1 MFRNVARV
9 RNSCKLHGFLS
20 VFGFLCIEM
29 LHVYQSVE
37 LFMRLRR
44 FFSFLIIINNVFFF
58 FVTLLYW
65 NEDSTIKK
73 EYKRIPKYTY
83 KLYKIKIFFS

>member
-1 MFRNVARV
+1 MLECDLELHDFNKAVTQTSARALCRKMRLTYVNIKFYRLLIFRNVARV

-44 FFSFLIIINNVFFF
+44 FFFLF
-58 FVTLLYW
+58 
-65 NEDSTIKK
+65 
-73 EYKRIPKYTY
+73 
-83 KLYKIKIFFS
+83 